1 MRKLNWHSAYE
12 EAYMAGTSTMT
23 RIVVSPVDTTV
34 LLLMA
39 KFEYL
44 KGFNNFS
51 HVLRFYERL
60 VLVIC
65 NNKNP

>member
-44 KGFNNFS
+44 KG
-51 HVLRFYERL
+51 
-60 VLVIC
+60 
-65 NNKNP
+65 